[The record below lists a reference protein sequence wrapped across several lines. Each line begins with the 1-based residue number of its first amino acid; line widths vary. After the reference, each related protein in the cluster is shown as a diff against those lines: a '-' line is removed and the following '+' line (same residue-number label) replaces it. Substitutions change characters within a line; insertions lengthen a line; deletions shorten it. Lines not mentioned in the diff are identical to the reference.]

1 MLVPDTNIL
10 LNAENRASQH
20 HEASLNWLEAAGNGR
35 VALAIPS
42 IVLFGF
48 VRIVT
53 NPRLTGNAMTPAA
66 AFAVCDAIRS
76 MPAFEPL
83 REGPAHW
90 RIFQRIADSA
100 GISGG
105 DLTDAYLA
113 AFAIEHDATF
123 VTFDRGFA
131 RFPGLKVLIPAL

>member
-1 MLVPDTNIL
+1 MLGPDTTVL

-53 NPRLTGNAMTPAA
+53 NPRLTGNSMTPAI
-66 AFAVCDAIRS
+66 DQ
-76 MPAFEPL
+76 E
-83 REGPAHW
+83 
-90 RIFQRIADSA
+90 
-100 GISGG
+100 
-105 DLTDAYLA
+105 
-113 AFAIEHDATF
+113 
-123 VTFDRGFA
+123 
-131 RFPGLKVLIPAL
+131 

>member
-53 NPRLTGNAMTPAA
+53 NPRLTGNAMAPAA
-66 AFAVCDAIRS
+66 AFAPAMRPNTAPRS
-76 MPAFEPL
+76 
-83 REGPAHW
+83 
-90 RIFQRIADSA
+90 
-100 GISGG
+100 
-105 DLTDAYLA
+105 TDA
-113 AFAIEHDATF
+113 DP
-123 VTFDRGFA
+123 V
-131 RFPGLKVLIPAL
+131 